1 MSSELLLEISEL
13 LIRLVL
19 IAFSVFIFPKIKG
32 YIDKKKKDLEVAVG
46 SKQYE
51 VLMYLVQEA
60 VLYVEEQYAD
70 EVQKM
75 GAEKKQRVIEF
86 LKRNGFEDFDEE
98 MIDIAI
104 ENTVDDLTELGLINK
119 DKE

>member
-1 MSSELLLEISEL
+1 MSSEVLVEVSGLGIRII
-13 LIRLVL
+13 LIIFAVL
-19 IAFSVFIFPKIKG
+19 IAPKLNTFI
-32 YIDKKKKDLEVAVG
+32 DRKKEDLEAIIG
-46 SKQYE
+46 EKQYDL
-51 VLMYLVQEA
+51 LMLLTQEA
-60 VLYVEEQYAD
+60 VLYVEKEYAD
-70 EVQKM
+70 DLKKM

-104 ENTVDDLTELGLINK
+104 ENTVEDLTELGLINK